1 MGFLNYGAGKGL
13 STKHDFQKDI
23 QNLYQ
28 AEAYKAQIRAEKEQK
43 TKYYAGLMK
52 QHTAVAPSMIRE
64 LEGKY
69 KDLNKQVAEFAVKNP
84 HFETDVNLMQE
95 FHTITDQY
103 LNNDSVRKDMQ
114 AQEQFELLKAEY
126 NKGDMEEDEF
136 EIEMDRY
143 TDWMENGGDGY
154 IFQKPNLPSYT
165 DILVESETALNPDV
179 VSSYDSTIGR
189 WKTVTSTP
197 IGRVRQQGYSDFSV
211 PKIAKVLTAAYNE
224 HVINNPKFK
233 EMYSSPLQWHIKVLE
248 QNEAVKTVYTAF
260 DPRFARSAA
269 TQERAQKD
277 MRESFPHFSINVGS
291 SYSSDSGIVEG
302 DKAIAAFTPFLE
314 KNGVVNFG
322 KNGPR
327 VWRQDE
333 NGAYVELTNTLDGEY
348 TLKNATKM
356 QHLPGTGSLIQVE
369 LQTPVNAKEKYTETI
384 YDVLKNNKQ
393 ILDEDGEPH
402 YMTVDELDA
411 WKKENKFSKRELEKM
426 KGSKDKDAKSVEKG
440 GDEYSYSMRAPETA
454 KDEFYKDIGFQ
465 SKGIQREGLSS
476 IIDDGKV
483 THVIMSGTL
492 WVEGNITE
500 ESLYGYE
507 KISGGVDHA
516 KKVISAGHT
525 TERGFMQGQ
534 TGEGNY
540 AIAAE
545 FLNDKY
551 GDTGT
556 VLYENSEYLKAN
568 EDNYERKTT
577 IGLWQKHPEQEN
589 MYYRTKTIEGKTYR
603 TKTTIYEGYD
613 ILTGQKGKL
622 I

>member
-1 MGFLNYGAGKGL
+1 MGFLNYGSAKGL

-28 AEAYKAQIRAEKEQK
+28 AEAYKAQILAEKEQK

-52 QHTAVAPSMIRE
+52 QHTAVAPSMVRE

-95 FHTITDQY
+95 FNTITDQY

-154 IFQKPNLPSYT
+154 VFQKPNLPTYT
-165 DILVESETALNPDV
+165 NILTESEAALMPDV
-179 VSSYDSTIGR
+179 VPGKDSVTGR
-189 WKTVTSTP
+189 WQSVTKTP
-197 IGRVRQQGYSDFSV
+197 IGRIRERAYSDFSV
-211 PKIAKVLTAAYNE
+211 PKIAKVITAAYNE
-224 HVINNPKFK
+224 RIANNPKFK
-233 EMYSSPLQWHIKVLE
+233 EMYRSPLQWHVKVLD
-248 QNEAVKTVYTAF
+248 QNEAVKTVNTAF
-260 DPRFARSAA
+260 DPRYARNAA
-269 TQERAQKD
+269 AQERAQKD

-291 SYSSDSGIVEG
+291 SYSSDDGIVEG

-314 KNGVVNFG
+314 KNGLVNFG

-333 NGAYVELTNTLDGEY
+333 NGAYIELTNTLDGEY

-384 YDVLKNNKQ
+384 YNVLKNGKQ
-393 ILDEDGEPH
+393 ILNEDGEPH
-402 YMTVDELDA
+402 YMTADELKQ
-411 WKKENKFSKRELEKM
+411 WKEENKFNKRELEKM
-426 KGSKDKDAKSVEKG
+426 KGDKDKDATNVEKG

-476 IIDDGKV
+476 ITDDGKV

-525 TERGFMQGQ
+525 TEHGFMQGQ
-534 TGEGNY
+534 TREGNY

-556 VLYENSEYLKAN
+556 VLHENSDGTKAD

-577 IGLWQKHPEQEN
+577 IGLWQKHPEDPD
-589 MYYRTKTIEGKTYR
+589 MYYRTKVVRNKLNNTERVT
-603 TKTTIYEGYD
+603 YEGYN
-613 ILTGQKGKL
+613 ISTGEKGKL